1 MLEANR
7 FIAFVE
13 GADFAEVCKKWQ
25 LPPPPT
31 TSSPHPPD
39 LARVGV
45 SPVAHVAPTDDTKSV
60 AKQQPVKLSS
70 ENKETDLKPI
80 LEDGLE
86 SAASP
91 ATQAVP
97 LSENQ
102 RSWQKDVESTL
113 VDDTKQVFAADQVLP
128 ITFHVL
134 PGSSRSS
141 VEAMIVV
148 SLTINFG
155 PRTDQTAS
163 RRRCNRTSK
172 SSFYPCRS
180 HSLQRIR
187 SMDNH
192 RCISSYGTAWMGS
205 RVSSDRQIG
214 KFPGLRGKE

>member
-1 MLEANR
+1 MLEANG
-7 FIAFVE
+7 FIVFAE
-13 GADFAEVCKKWQ
+13 GADSGEVCKKWQ
-25 LPPPPT
+25 LPPPPP
-31 TSSPHPPD
+31 TSSPHPSDP
-39 LARVGV
+39 ARVGV
-45 SPVAHVAPTDDTKSV
+45 SPVALVAQPDDTKSV
-60 AKQQPVKLSS
+60 AKQQPVNQSS
-70 ENKETDLKPI
+70 PTKETDSKPI

-91 ATQAVP
+91 ATQAAP
-97 LSENQ
+97 LSDDQ
-102 RSWQKDVESTL
+102 RSWQTDIESTL
-113 VDDTKQVFAADQVLP
+113 VDNTKQVFAAEQVLP

-155 PRTDQTAS
+155 RRTDQTAS

-192 RCISSYGTAWMGS
+192 RRISSYGTAWMGS

-214 KFPGLRGKE
+214 KFPELRGEE

>member
-7 FIAFVE
+7 FIASVE

-25 LPPPPT
+25 LPPPPPL
-31 TSSPHPPD
+31 SSPHPSDPT
-39 LARVGV
+39 RVGV
-45 SPVAHVAPTDDTKSV
+45 SPVAPDPQTEDKKSV
-60 AKQQPVKLSS
+60 PKQRPLNPSS
-70 ENKETDLKPI
+70 PTNRTESPK
-80 LEDGLE
+80 LE
-86 SAASP
+86 SELESTASP
-91 ATQAVP
+91 ATQAAP

-102 RSWQKDVESTL
+102 RSWQTVIESTL
-113 VDDTKQVFAADQVLP
+113 VDNTKQVFAADQVLP

-155 PRTDQTAS
+155 RRTDQTAS

-172 SSFYPCRS
+172 PSFYSCRS

-187 SMDNH
+187 SMENH
-192 RCISSYGTAWMGS
+192 RWISSYI
-205 RVSSDRQIG
+205 V
-214 KFPGLRGKE
+214 PL